1 MASGKALEGAI
12 ASTDS
17 VSVQQPGTK
26 AAADTDLYDTP
37 EDRALLRKIDRHLL
51 PVLTT
56 LYLLSFLDRSNIG
69 NAKLD
74 GLTTDIHVSGA
85 NYNTSLA
92 LYFVGY
98 VLFEVPANIVLK
110 RFSPRI
116 WLPLLTLSWGIVSVC
131 QGLIHNQAGLFAVRF
146 FLGVTEAGLFPGTIF
161 VFSMYYRRSERHFR
175 VAIFFGGAAVAGA
188 FGGAL
193 AYGIG
198 LMDGVGGKR
207 GWAWIFILEGLLTIV
222 ISLFAFFITPDWS
235 HSASF
240 LTEKERARLLE
251 RLSADSDAGQLETFR
266 WDLVRS
272 ALTDHLVWAY
282 AFLFHGFAFVL
293 YSLSLFLPSIIAGLG
308 FASWKAQLM
317 TVPPYAVAAASIWTV
332 AVIAARYKRR
342 AVFIILS
349 ALVGIIGYIVLI
361 ATKTAGRQYV
371 GVFLATAGVYTG
383 NALLLSWPGENV
395 SGQTKR
401 AVAVAMQ
408 ISIGDIGA
416 IAGVLVY
423 RPSLSAHRFRTPH
436 IISIG
441 YLVFGALVAAYLWA
455 AMARQNRLRAAARQS
470 ADANLAEKQHNSYD
484 DSEERLLQ
492 GDRHVS
498 YTYQV

>member
-1 MASGKALEGAI
+1 MSESKKAVADSAS
-12 ASTDS
+12 S
-17 VSVQQPGTK
+17 VDNHHDREDP
-26 AAADTDLYDTP
+26 YDTP
-37 EDRALLRKIDRHLL
+37 EDRKLLRKLDKHLL

-74 GLTTDIHVSGA
+74 GLTTDINVPGA
-85 NYNTSLA
+85 NYNTALA
-92 LYFVGY
+92 LYFIGY
-98 VLFEVPANIVLK
+98 VLFEVPSNIVLK
-110 RFSPRI
+110 RFNPRI
-116 WLPLLTLSWGIVSVC
+116 WLPFLTLTWGIVSVC
-131 QGLIHNQAGLFAVRF
+131 QGLVHNQAGLFAVRF

-161 VFSMYYRRSERHFR
+161 VFSMYYRRRERHFR

-222 ISLFAFFITPDWS
+222 ISAAAFFITPDWG

-240 LTEKERARLLE
+240 LTDAERQRFLE
-251 RLSADSDAGQLETFR
+251 RLAADSDAGVQEQFSWR
-266 WDLVRS
+266 LVRS

-308 FASWKAQLM
+308 FATWKAQLM
-317 TVPPYAVAAASIWTV
+317 TVPPYALAAASIWVT
-332 AVIAARYKRR
+332 AVIAAKYKRR
-342 AVFIILS
+342 AIFIIIS
-349 ALVGIIGYIVLI
+349 AVVAIVGYAVLI
-361 ATKTAGRQYV
+361 GTNSSGRQYV

-423 RPSLSAHRFRTPH
+423 RPSLSANRFRKPH
-436 IISIG
+436 LISIG
-441 YLVFGALVAAYLWA
+441 YLIFGALVAAYLWTW
-455 AMARQNRLRAAARQS
+455 MARENKRRAVVRQ
-470 ADANLAEKQHNSYD
+470 NLAKTQPEDVEKQAVEAD
-484 DSEERLLQ
+484 REERLLQ

-498 YTYQV
+498 YVYQV